1 MEKWYFNP
9 ETKQVEQGK
18 VSGFDKRMGPY
29 DTKEEAARALEIA
42 QERNEQADAY
52 DEAYEDED

>member
-1 MEKWYFNP
+1 MSDWYYNP

-29 DTKEEAARALEIA
+29 ASKEEAERALDIV
-42 QERNEQADAY
+42 QQRNEAADAY
-52 DEAYEDED
+52 DEQYEDED

>member
-1 MEKWYFNP
+1 MEKWYFNL

-18 VSGFDKRMGPY
+18 VSGIENRMGPY
-29 DTKEEAARALEIA
+29 DSKEEAARALEIV

-52 DEAYEDED
+52 DDEFEDED